1 MNSSSQTTILLVED
15 EEIFWVVQI
24 IFLESCGYKVLH
36 ASGSQKAIEFIQSDP
51 LINLVLMDIDLGESK
66 DGTDLAAEILEI
78 REIPIIFLSSHSDI
92 DTKNK
97 AKKISSYGFILKHT
111 ALAILDTSIEMAL
124 NLFSERKNAKQ
135 KDEALKE
142 TTNKLRK
149 AHVDLLQ
156 RQFAID
162 QHAIVAITN
171 LAGTILYVNNRFC
184 EISQYSYNELVGN
197 NHRLINSGFHP
208 KEFWTQM
215 YGTLKQGN
223 VWHGEIRN
231 RAKDGSIYWVA
242 TTIAPLE
249 NADGKIAEYL
259 ALRTVITER
268 KLAEEN
274 LRLHQIELE
283 NQKAELER
291 AYSKLELTQVRYFDL
306 YDFAPVGYL
315 TVNEEGEILEANL
328 TFAAMLGYNRE
339 SLIEKQFSQ
348 FTIAG
353 DRDICHYHRQQM
365 FQTGNA
371 QSFEIR
377 IQRIDGTIFWAKLDT
392 NLRKDEKGTPN
403 CRIAV
408 TDFSKRKELE
418 MKLQEYMKVL
428 ENVNRTKDKF
438 FNIIAHDL
446 RNPFSGIIGIADLL
460 EVKLREDK
468 SNLPHEYIQYT
479 RMIQTASRSA
489 FTLLENLL
497 LWARSQTGDIS
508 FRPRQ
513 ITINHLI
520 SVTIPLVVGNAF
532 KKSITIETILSEEIS
547 VFGDEFFVSTIIRN
561 LLTNAIKFTSHGG
574 QVIVSAVSNNDFAE
588 ISVTDTGIG
597 ITPEHLEAIFR
608 IDSKISKVG
617 TDKEKGSGL
626 GLILCKDFV
635 EKHGG
640 TIWVTSQLGVG
651 SRFTFTVPLATKKIN
666 VNSSL
671 PISS

>member
-1 MNSSSQTTILLVED
+1 MNSALQKTILLVED
-15 EEIFWVVQI
+15 EEIFSVAEI
-24 IFLESCGYKVLH
+24 DFLENCGYRVLH
-36 ASGSQKAIEFIQSDP
+36 APCSQRAIEIIRNAPF
-51 LINLVLMDIDLGESK
+51 INLVLMDIDLHEAI
-66 DGTDLAAEILEI
+66 DGTELAAKILEI
-78 REIPIIFLSSHSDI
+78 REIPIIFLSSHSDM

-97 AKKISSYGFILKHT
+97 AKKISSYGFILKNT
-111 ALAILDTSIEMAL
+111 AFAILDTSIEMAL
-124 NLFSERKNAKQ
+124 NLFSEKQSAKQ
-135 KDEALKE
+135 KDKALKE
-142 TTNKLRK
+142 TADKLKK

-171 LAGTILYVNNRFC
+171 VAGTILYVNNRFC

-197 NHRLINSGFHP
+197 NHRVINSGFHP

-215 YGTLKQGN
+215 YATLKQGN

-274 LRLHQIELE
+274 LRIHQIELE
-283 NQKAELER
+283 NQKAELQR
-291 AYSKLELTQVRYFDL
+291 AYSELELTQARYYDL

-339 SLIEKQFSQ
+339 LLIEKQFSR
-348 FTIAG
+348 FTIAE
-353 DRDICHYHRQQM
+353 DRDICIYHRQQM

-377 IQRIDGTIFWAKLDT
+377 IRRIDGTIFWAKLDT
-392 NLRKDEKGTPN
+392 NLRTDEKGTPN

-460 EVKLREDK
+460 EVKLKGDK

-479 RMIQTASRSA
+479 KMIQTASRSA

-497 LWARSQTGDIS
+497 LWARSQTGDIN

-513 ITINHLI
+513 IAINHLI
-520 SVTIPLVVGNAF
+520 SFTIPLVIGNAF
-532 KKSITIETILSEEIS
+532 KKNITIETILSEEIS
-547 VFGDEFFVSTIIRN
+547 VIGDEFFVSTIIRN
-561 LLTNAIKFTSHGG
+561 LLTNAIKFTCQGG
-574 QVIVSAVSNNDFAE
+574 QVIVSAISNNDFAE
-588 ISVTDTGIG
+588 ISIADTGIG

-608 IDSKISKVG
+608 IDSKISKIG

-635 EKHGG
+635 EKQGG
-640 TIWVTSQLGVG
+640 KIWVTSQLGKG
-651 SRFTFTVPLATKKIN
+651 SRFTFTVPLAPKKVIS
-666 VNSSL
+666 NSTS